1 VIYPARFVG
10 RLKFGG
16 RTVSV
21 KEILKGLH
29 ALQRV
34 DLEILELRRAGD
46 AHPKR
51 LAELDQ
57 QLASAR
63 AAVESERGRLAD
75 NERARRDKES
85 EIQAEKDKI
94 KKWEARLADMRTTRE
109 YAALAREID
118 IAKKAILN
126 QEDELKALVDQVA
139 EIKRALGEKEAE
151 LRRRED
157 GTAAERT
164 DLTGKIGSLT
174 SQVKE
179 LAEKREQVAKTAEP
193 TLVGRY
199 DAIRKKRGSGV
210 VPVVNGICKGCNMR
224 IPPQLQNIL
233 RSGASIEAC
242 PSCQRLIYASEVFG
256 LPE

>member
-1 VIYPARFVG
+1 
-10 RLKFGG
+10 
-16 RTVSV
+16 VSV

-29 ALQRV
+29 ALQKV
-34 DLEILELRRAGD
+34 DLEILELQRAGD

-57 QLASAR
+57 LLSSAR
-63 AAVESERGRLAD
+63 AGVEAERSRVLD
-75 NERARRDKES
+75 NERARRDKEA
-85 EIQAEKDKI
+85 EIQAEKDKV
-94 KKWEARLADMRTTRE
+94 KKWESRLSDMRTTRE

-118 IAKKAILN
+118 IAKKSILN
-126 QEDELKALVDQVA
+126 LEEELKALVEQVA
-139 EIKRALGEKEAE
+139 ELKRALVEREAE

-157 GTAAERT
+157 GTAAERAE
-164 DLTGKIGSLT
+164 LTSRIGSLT

-179 LAEKREQVAKTAEP
+179 LSEKRVAVAKSADP

-199 DAIRKKRGSGV
+199 DSIRRKRGSGV
-210 VPVVNGICKGCNMR
+210 VPVVNGTCKGCNMR

-233 RSGASIEAC
+233 RSGATIEVC
-242 PSCQRLIYASEVFG
+242 PSCQRLIFASEVFG

>member
-1 VIYPARFVG
+1 M
-10 RLKFGG
+10 
-16 RTVSV
+16 SV

-29 ALQRV
+29 ALQKV
-34 DLEILELRRAGD
+34 DLEILELQRAGD

-57 QLASAR
+57 LLSSAR
-63 AAVESERGRLAD
+63 AGVEAERSRVLD
-75 NERARRDKES
+75 NERARRDKEA
-85 EIQAEKDKI
+85 EIQAEKDKV
-94 KKWEARLADMRTTRE
+94 KKWESRLSDMRTTRE

-118 IAKKAILN
+118 IAKKSILN
-126 QEDELKALVDQVA
+126 LEEELKALVEQVA
-139 EIKRALGEKEAE
+139 ELKRALVEREAE

-157 GTAAERT
+157 GTAAERAE
-164 DLTGKIGSLT
+164 LTSRIGSLT

-179 LAEKREQVAKTAEP
+179 LSEKRVAVAKSADP

-199 DAIRKKRGSGV
+199 DSIRRKRGSGV
-210 VPVVNGICKGCNMR
+210 VPVVNGTCKGCNMR

-233 RSGASIEAC
+233 RSGATIEVC
-242 PSCQRLIYASEVFG
+242 PSCQRLIFASEVFG

>member
-1 VIYPARFVG
+1 
-10 RLKFGG
+10 
-16 RTVSV
+16 VSV

-29 ALQRV
+29 ALQKV
-34 DLEILELRRAGD
+34 DLEILELQRAGD

-57 QLASAR
+57 QLAGAR
-63 AAVESERGRLAD
+63 AAVEVERGRAAE
-75 NERARRDKES
+75 NERARRDKEA
-85 EIQAEKDKI
+85 EIQSEKEKV
-94 KKWEARLADMRTTRE
+94 KKWETRLGDMRTTRE

-126 QEDELKALVDQVA
+126 LEEELKALVDQA
-139 EIKRALGEKEAE
+139 GELRRALADREAE

-164 DLTGKIGSLT
+164 DLTAKIGSLA
-174 SQVKE
+174 SQVKGLSE
-179 LAEKREQVAKTAEP
+179 RRAEVAKNADP
-193 TLVGRY
+193 AIVGRY

-224 IPPQLQNIL
+224 LPPQLQNIL
-233 RSGASIEAC
+233 RSGATIEAC
-242 PSCQRLIYASEVFG
+242 PSCQRLIYASEVFTAETLG
-256 LPE
+256 LQPG

>member
-1 VIYPARFVG
+1 
-10 RLKFGG
+10 
-16 RTVSV
+16 VSV

-29 ALQRV
+29 ALQKV
-34 DLEILELRRAGD
+34 DLEILELQRAGD

-57 QLASAR
+57 QLAGAR
-63 AAVESERGRLAD
+63 AGVEVERGRTAE
-75 NERARRDKES
+75 NERARRDKEA
-85 EIQAEKDKI
+85 EIQAEKEKV
-94 KKWEARLADMRTTRE
+94 KKWESRLSDMRTTRE

-126 QEDELKALVDQVA
+126 LEDELKALVDQA
-139 EIKRALGEKEAE
+139 GEFKRALADREAE

-164 DLTGKIGSLT
+164 DLTAKIGSLA

-179 LAEKREQVAKTAEP
+179 LSEKRAEVAKNADSAI
-193 TLVGRY
+193 VGRY

-224 IPPQLQNIL
+224 LPPQLQNIL
-233 RSGASIEAC
+233 RSGATIEAC
-242 PSCQRLIYASEVFG
+242 PSCQRLIYASEVFSAEALG
-256 LPE
+256 LQPS

>member
-1 VIYPARFVG
+1 M
-10 RLKFGG
+10 
-16 RTVSV
+16 SV

-29 ALQRV
+29 ALQKV
-34 DLEILELRRAGD
+34 DLEILELQRAGD

-57 QLASAR
+57 LLSSAR
-63 AAVESERGRLAD
+63 TGVEAERSRVLD
-75 NERARRDKES
+75 NERARRDKEA
-85 EIQAEKDKI
+85 EIQAEKDKV
-94 KKWEARLADMRTTRE
+94 KKWESRLSDMRTTRE

-118 IAKKAILN
+118 IAKKSILN
-126 QEDELKALVDQVA
+126 LEEELKALVEQVA
-139 EIKRALGEKEAE
+139 ELKRALVEREAE

-164 DLTGKIGSLT
+164 ELTSRIGSLT

-179 LAEKREQVAKTAEP
+179 LSEKRVAVAKSADP
-193 TLVGRY
+193 MLVGRY
-199 DAIRKKRGSGV
+199 DSIRRKRGSGV
-210 VPVVNGICKGCNMR
+210 VPVINGTCKGCNMR

-233 RSGASIEAC
+233 RSGATIEVC
-242 PSCQRLIYASEVFG
+242 PSCQRLIFASEVFG

>member
-1 VIYPARFVG
+1 M
-10 RLKFGG
+10 
-16 RTVSV
+16 SV

-29 ALQRV
+29 ALQKV
-34 DLEILELRRAGD
+34 DLEILELQRAGD

-57 QLASAR
+57 LLSSAR
-63 AAVESERGRLAD
+63 AGVEAERSRVLD
-75 NERARRDKES
+75 NERARRDKEA
-85 EIQAEKDKI
+85 EIQAEKDKV
-94 KKWEARLADMRTTRE
+94 KKWESRLSDMRTTRE

-118 IAKKAILN
+118 IAKKSILN
-126 QEDELKALVDQVA
+126 LEEELKALVEQVA
-139 EIKRALGEKEAE
+139 ELKRALVEREAE

-164 DLTGKIGSLT
+164 ELTSRIGSLT

-179 LAEKREQVAKTAEP
+179 LSEKRVAVAKSADP

-199 DAIRKKRGSGV
+199 DSIRRKRGSGV
-210 VPVVNGICKGCNMR
+210 VPVINGTCKGCNMR

-233 RSGASIEAC
+233 RSGATIEVC
-242 PSCQRLIYASEVFG
+242 PSCQRLIFASEVFG

>member
-1 VIYPARFVG
+1 M
-10 RLKFGG
+10 
-16 RTVSV
+16 SV

-29 ALQRV
+29 ALQKV
-34 DLEILELRRAGD
+34 DLEILELQRAGD

-57 QLASAR
+57 QLSSAR
-63 AAVESERGRLAD
+63 AAVEVERGRSSD
-75 NERARRDKES
+75 NERARRDKEA
-85 EIQAEKDKI
+85 EIQAEKEKV
-94 KKWEARLADMRTTRE
+94 KKWESRLADMRTTRE

-126 QEDELKALVDQVA
+126 QEEELKALVDQSA
-139 EIKRALGEKEAE
+139 ELRRALSDKEAE

-164 DLTGKIGSLT
+164 ELTSKIGSLT

-179 LAEKREQVAKTAEP
+179 LSEKRAEVAKNADP
-193 TLVGRY
+193 GLVGRY

-224 IPPQLQNIL
+224 LPPQLQNIL
-233 RSGASIEAC
+233 RSGATIEAC
-242 PSCQRLIYASEVFG
+242 PSCQRLIYASEVFSAEALG
-256 LPE
+256 LQPG